1 MNASPPAPIRNPWS
15 VVLSCFLGL
24 LFCISPFFQY
34 SSGVIL
40 APMAREFGW
49 SHGQFAMAPAL
60 ASLTVALLAPFVGW
74 WIDRR
79 GARIVALTGSIA
91 MPLAIMSFGL
101 IPADFRIFILV
112 AVLVGIFGAATLPS
126 VYLYSLPKFFD
137 RRLGL
142 AISLGVI
149 GLGVGQIVMPQLSAA
164 VVGSYGWRGAWIVM
178 GGIILLA
185 GVANAALLVPR
196 RNAAPVSAGAEAA
209 PLDGM
214 LFGEVLR
221 TPGYWMLALAFFLIA
236 MVTNGTAVH
245 LVGVLETRGLS
256 PQQTVIALSAIGIGS
271 ITARLASGV
280 LIDWFGVR
288 FPAILFL
295 GGQALGCV
303 LLGLNFGS
311 ATAILGVMLIGGG
324 LGAESDI
331 MPYVLRR
338 KFGMRAFGRV
348 NSFSFSA
355 LAMGSTIGPT
365 AVGFSADWTG
375 GYSTVLLGFAVA
387 AVVAIA
393 LICLLAPP
401 HLRTRGPRPDTA
413 SPMAVHP
420 ANN

>member
-1 MNASPPAPIRNPWS
+1 MSESQSVPIRNKWS

-40 APMAREFGW
+40 APMAKEFGW

-60 ASLTVALLAPFVGW
+60 ASLTVAFLAPFVGW

-79 GARIVALTGSIA
+79 GARVVALTGSIA
-91 MPLAIMSFGL
+91 MPLAIMSLGM
-101 IPADFRIFILV
+101 IPADFGIFISV
-112 AVLVGIFGAATLPS
+112 AVLIGIFGAATLPS

-137 RRLGL
+137 RQLGL

-149 GLGVGQIVMPQLSAA
+149 GLGVGQIVMPQLSAS
-164 VVGSYGWRGAWIVM
+164 VMGTYGWRGAWIVM
-178 GGIILLA
+178 GGIILVA

-196 RNAAPVSAGAEAA
+196 RNAGPVSAGTSPAS
-209 PLDGM
+209 LDGM

-221 TPGYWMLALAFFLIA
+221 TPSYWMLALAFFLIA

-256 PQQTVIALSAIGIGS
+256 PQQTVVALSAIGIGS

-288 FPAILFL
+288 LPAILFL
-295 GGQALGCV
+295 GGQALGCI
-303 LLGLNFGS
+303 LLALNFGS
-311 ATAILGVMLIGGG
+311 LTAILGVMLIGGG

-338 KFGMRAFGRV
+338 KYGMRAFGRV

-375 GYSTVLLGFAVA
+375 GYSSVLFGFAIS
-387 AVVAIA
+387 AVVAIV
-393 LICLLAPP
+393 LISLLAPP
-401 HLRTRGPRPDTA
+401 HRKGRDVQPYE
-413 SPMAVHP
+413 P
-420 ANN
+420 AQPARA